1 MTIDQYDPSEPPD
14 PQAWLALDE
23 AERIRLIK
31 AWHDA
36 ADAAQGERPDMHA
49 VFHAI
54 VENQIALGD
63 PPMVAVKLRQLLARG
78 LDRHEAVHAISS
90 VLAERLRLAAR
101 PGHQA
106 GNESPLYEAALRR
119 LNARRWM
126 RPGR

>member
-1 MTIDQYDPSEPPD
+1 MTIDHYDPSETPD
-14 PQAWLALDE
+14 PKAWLALDE
-23 AERIRLIK
+23 DERIRLIK

-36 ADAAQGERPDMHA
+36 AEAEQGERPDMHA
-49 VFHAI
+49 AFHMI

-63 PPMVAVKLRQLLARG
+63 PPMVAVKLRHLMAQG
-78 LDRHEAVHAISS
+78 LDRHDAIHAIGS

-119 LNARRWM
+119 LNARRWL
-126 RPGR
+126 RPIR